1 MKNKNKKME
10 EKSNKITD
18 RKKCSIDLLNNKSSK
33 NIKPQKVYNKNKLMN
48 GVSGDFNDQ
57 NKKKDVKILQKANS
71 CCRCKLNNSNQKIN
85 NIVNYNGIPTKE
97 NRKISEKKIKI
108 KNENRKSNIHS
119 YKYIDI
125 IPNKF
130 YNENY
135 DYLIKNNSSIK
146 NKKFYKKRKK
156 IYKEMYCNILN
167 NKDKLKLINSKNNN
181 IIFDVNYKD
190 INIKDIDKNENK
202 IEDEKYYYDMSK
214 FGKYYME
221 NDSINKGNEC
231 QNKLKL
237 KIDNEILNKNK
248 QNIKNNNQKF
258 KKDLKITNIK
268 TEREDTKIYKKK
280 LINHHNFK
288 SQKKIHKKNEIKS
301 NKNINNNLI
310 NNQNNNNLINN
321 ENNNKLINNKS
332 DNNLINNINKNCL
345 MNDLNNSIII
355 DNIDKKKDEFKSRN
369 EKHRNNDINAEEIGN
384 KKEFINKEYITIK
397 KEDKIINE
405 ENMKNE
411 NNSLEIKN
419 NEKRDYIDNSN
430 NESLYIT
437 NSEGEGEISKN
448 EDNEINNINNDEI
461 KNEINIDNSKF
472 NNLDNNDIN
481 NTYKLTNTNYHNY
494 INNNEI
500 NSNKYK
506 IDDLNY
512 NNNINV
518 MVENQGKKFQYI
530 KDYEE
535 NIININPI
543 DENKDN
549 IDKNCN
555 NPLYISINKEEF

>member
-48 GVSGDFNDQ
+48 CVHNNFNNQ
-57 NKKKDVKILQKANS
+57 NKKKDIKILPKANS

-146 NKKFYKKRKK
+146 NKKFYEKRKK

-190 INIKDIDKNENK
+190 INIKDIDKSKNK

-288 SQKKIHKKNEIKS
+288 SQKKIHKKIEFKS

-369 EKHRNNDINAEEIGN
+369 EKHRNNDINAEEIDI

-411 NNSLEIKN
+411 NNSIEIQN
-419 NEKRDYIDNSN
+419 NEKRDYINNFN
-430 NESLYIT
+430 NENLYLT
-437 NSEGEGEISKN
+437 NSEVEMSKN

>member
-48 GVSGDFNDQ
+48 CVHNNFNNQ
-57 NKKKDVKILQKANS
+57 NKKKDIKILPKANS

-146 NKKFYKKRKK
+146 NKKFYEKRKK

-190 INIKDIDKNENK
+190 INIKDIDKSKNK

-288 SQKKIHKKNEIKS
+288 SQKKINKKNEIKS
-301 NKNINNNLI
+301 NKNINNNII
-310 NNQNNNNLINN
+310 NSQNNNNLINN
-321 ENNNKLINNKS
+321 ENINKLINNKNDNNRIS
-332 DNNLINNINKNCL
+332 NINNNNLI
-345 MNDLNNSIII
+345 NDLNNSIII
-355 DNIDKKKDEFKSRN
+355 DNLDKKKDEFISRN
-369 EKHRNNDINAEEIGN
+369 EQLINNNINAEEIDI
-384 KKEFINKEYITIK
+384 KKEVINKEYITIK
-397 KEDKIINE
+397 KEDKIKNE
-405 ENMKNE
+405 ENIKNE

-461 KNEINIDNSKF
+461 KNEINIDN
-472 NNLDNNDIN
+472 NDISN
-481 NTYKLTNTNYHNY
+481 NSYKLANSNFPNY

-500 NSNKYK
+500 NSNNYIK
-506 IDDLNY
+506 DDLNY

-518 MVENQGKKFQYI
+518 VVENQGQKFEYI
-530 KDYEE
+530 KDYED
-535 NIININPI
+535 NIININPV

-549 IDKNCN
+549 IDKNCI

>member
-33 NIKPQKVYNKNKLMN
+33 NIKPQKVYNKNKQMN
-48 GVSGDFNDQ
+48 SVHNNFNSQ

-146 NKKFYKKRKK
+146 NKKFYEKRKK

-190 INIKDIDKNENK
+190 INIKDIDKSENK

-280 LINHHNFK
+280 LIN
-288 SQKKIHKKNEIKS
+288 
-301 NKNINNNLI
+301 NNNLI

-369 EKHRNNDINAEEIGN
+369 EKHRNNDINAEEIDI
-384 KKEFINKEYITIK
+384 KKEVINKEYITIK

-411 NNSLEIKN
+411 NNSIEIQN
-419 NEKRDYIDNSN
+419 NEKRDYINNFN
-430 NESLYIT
+430 NENLYLT
-437 NSEGEGEISKN
+437 NSEVEMSKN

>member
-1 MKNKNKKME
+1 MKIKNKKME

-48 GVSGDFNDQ
+48 CVHDNFNGQ
-57 NKKKDVKILQKANS
+57 NKKKDIKILQKSNS

-97 NRKISEKKIKI
+97 NRKISEKKIKL
-108 KNENRKSNIHS
+108 KYENRKFNIHS

-146 NKKFYKKRKK
+146 NKKFYEKRKK

-190 INIKDIDKNENK
+190 IIKNIDKSENK

-332 DNNLINNINKNCL
+332 DNNLINNINNNSL
-345 MNDLNNSIII
+345 TNDLNNSIII
-355 DNIDKKKDEFKSRN
+355 DNIDKKKYEFISRN
-369 EKHRNNDINAEEIGN
+369 EKHINNNINAEEIGN

-411 NNSLEIKN
+411 NNSIEIQN
-419 NEKRDYIDNSN
+419 NEKRDYINNFN
-430 NESLYIT
+430 NENLYLT
-437 NSEGEGEISKN
+437 NSEVEMSKN
-448 EDNEINNINNDEI
+448 EDNEINNTNNDEI

-549 IDKNCN
+549 IDKNCI